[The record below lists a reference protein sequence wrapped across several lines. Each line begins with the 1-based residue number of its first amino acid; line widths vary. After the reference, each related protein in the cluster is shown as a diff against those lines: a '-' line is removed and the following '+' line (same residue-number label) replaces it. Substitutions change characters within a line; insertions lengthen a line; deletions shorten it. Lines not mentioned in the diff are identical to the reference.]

1 MPVKAATTAFLWR
14 FGITN
19 FKAAYGRYSQD
30 TEYAKNYFQTDMGAM
45 RDKLVDLLGHSG
57 TAGEDVPLEIR
68 WPGGHFKDKFSVKN
82 TGTDRRGQVYITKG
96 TTVQSKAVTSPFV
109 PGDPHDR
116 GKALTGDSHLPT
128 AADANALLQSIQNA
142 GTNPWWMLVALEG
155 EQRILHA
162 RMILEN
168 PPPGKEH
175 LGLDQQ
181 PKRIRDAIRN
191 AAPSDISIFADLAVP
206 IRADRI
212 VAEVRAAF
220 ERSPNVLLVGPPG
233 CGKTVAIEDFKNI
246 YAETAWFDADSYD
259 SWRADSHKVYD
270 TAFRPTL
277 SYESFVA
284 GIAPA
289 AGRGIRLEARSG
301 PLVDMAQWCR
311 DSDREG
317 LLLIDEFNR
326 GPAAAIFGDTLV
338 LLDKHKRSG
347 GDTAGSTIAQPHSS
361 RDIDVPREFAS
372 ATEPPSRRVPKSFSL
387 PHNLRIIGA
396 FNGSDR
402 SVAALDA
409 ALLRRFSVVRVD
421 PDPDVLARHLGLDA
435 FDQSDRGF
443 AGAPFDTWSGDDV
456 RRLAVHLLVA
466 LNERIRLLLGSDHQI
481 GHALLWEVPV
491 NGTPEITASALAA
504 EFEEKVVGR
513 LSQTLRDKDDLLA
526 AILNAP
532 EQGDPA
538 DDGVAHWL
546 SEDTRIG
553 RLVGPRLQ
561 ISNLKNLTWEEQLR
575 RLAFVAFET
584 AM

>member
-30 TEYAKNYFQTDMGAM
+30 SEYSKNYLQTDKGPV
-45 RDKLVDLLGHSG
+45 RDKLVDLLGHAG

-68 WPGGHFKDKFSVKN
+68 WPGGQLSDKFSIKDS
-82 TGTDRRGQVYITKG
+82 GTDRRGQVYVTKG
-96 TTVQSKAVTSPFV
+96 TTVQSKTVTAPFV
-109 PGDPHDR
+109 PGDSNDR
-116 GKALTGDSHLPT
+116 GKALAGDSHLPT
-128 AADANALLQSIQNA
+128 SAAANALLQSIQNA

-155 EQRILHA
+155 ERGVLHA
-162 RMILEN
+162 RMVLEN

-175 LGLDQQ
+175 LGIERQ
-181 PKRIRDAIRN
+181 PRRIREAIRG
-191 AAPSDISIFADLAVP
+191 AAPNEISIFADLVVP
-206 IRADRI
+206 VRADRI
-212 VAEVRAAF
+212 VAEVQAAF

-233 CGKTVAIEDFKNI
+233 CGKTVAIDDFKNI
-246 YAETAWFDADSYD
+246 YTDTAWFDADSYD
-259 SWRADSHKVYD
+259 PWRTDSHKVYD

-277 SYESFVA
+277 SYETFVA
-284 GIAPA
+284 GVGPA
-289 AGRGIRLEARSG
+289 TGRGIRLEVRSG

-347 GDTAGSTIAQPHSS
+347 GGGTGSTIAQPHSS

-372 ATEPPSRRVPKSFSL
+372 AAQPPSRRVPKDFSL

-402 SVAALDA
+402 SIVTLDA

-421 PDPDVLARHLGLDA
+421 PDPDVLARHLGLGE
-435 FDQSDRGF
+435 FDPTDRGF
-443 AGAPFDTWSGDDV
+443 ADAPFGAWSAQDV
-456 RRLAVHLLVA
+456 RRLAVHLLIA
-466 LNERIRLLLGSDHQI
+466 LNERIRLLLGADHQI

-491 NGTPEITASALAA
+491 GAAPERTASALAA

-513 LSQTLRDKDDLLA
+513 LLQTLRDKDELLA

-532 EQGDPA
+532 VQGDTS
-538 DDGVAHWL
+538 DEGVAHWL

-561 ISNLKNLTWEEQLR
+561 VSNLKHLPWEEQIR